1 MGDSERV
8 KMCDRL
14 GVNNRYTGYRHN
26 LNRGNL
32 DPIRIGYAWMD
43 GQPNQPPNPKWTPEP
58 KWTPPDSKST
68 ASKCT
73 CDIPY
78 ECKKKAEPEAR
89 PVEKDPG
96 YGGGNKAPLTVSFG
110 QEFCSRFKPIPNLEP
125 KATKLNSNKTTS
137 LNFEQEPVTI
147 GYSCLD
153 QQPSQPPEPKLTQ
166 TNSNK
171 TASKCTCEIPYQ
183 CKKKAEP
190 EVRPAEKDPGY
201 GGGNKTPLG
210 ANFTQD
216 PPSERSQTFKPIP
229 NLVAEYKCDNILL
242 PVPLPERPKSQPK
255 CDYQA
260 TKSLCVS
267 KCVPVPRT
275 KSAEKVC
282 CSTVPDLAP
291 QYVCANGQ
299 SDADPGNYIR
309 KPRRECYI
317 KNGCGKKADLDSFET
332 PRNFFVPQPP
342 ICRPGKTIFVK

>member
-1 MGDSERV
+1 MRDSERV
-8 KMCDRL
+8 KMCDRP

-32 DPIRIGYAWMD
+32 DPVRIGYAWMD

-58 KWTPPDSKST
+58 KWTPPNSK
-68 ASKCT
+68 
-73 CDIPY
+73 
-78 ECKKKAEPEAR
+78 
-89 PVEKDPG
+89 G
-96 YGGGNKAPLTVSFG
+96 
-110 QEFCSRFKPIPNLEP
+110 
-125 KATKLNSNKTTS
+125 
-137 LNFEQEPVTI
+137 
-147 GYSCLD
+147 
-153 QQPSQPPEPKLTQ
+153 
-166 TNSNK
+166 

-190 EVRPAEKDPGY
+190 EVRPAEKDPVY
-201 GGGNKTPLG
+201 CGGNKAPL
-210 ANFTQD
+210 AVNLVQE
-216 PPSERSQTFKPIP
+216 PPNECSQTFKPIP
-229 NLVAEYKCDNILL
+229 NLTAEYKCEDILL

-282 CSTVPDLAP
+282 CCTAQDLAP

-299 SDADPGNYIR
+299 SDADPDNYIR

-317 KNGCGKKADLDSFET
+317 KNGCEKKADLDSFET
-332 PRNFFVPQPP
+332 PRNYFLPQPP
-342 ICRPGKTIFVK
+342 ICRPGKTIEFFLNDFR

>member
-1 MGDSERV
+1 MRDSERV

-32 DPIRIGYAWMD
+32 DPVRIGYAWMD

-58 KWTPPDSKST
+58 KWTPPNSKGT

-73 CDIPY
+73 CEIPY
-78 ECKKKAEPEAR
+78 QCKKKAKPEVR
-89 PVEKDPG
+89 PVEKGPG
-96 YGGGNKAPLTVSFG
+96 YGGGNKTPLSVSFG
-110 QEFCSRFKPIPNLEP
+110 QEFCATFKPIPNLEP
-125 KATKLNSNKTTS
+125 KRT
-137 LNFEQEPVTI
+137 P
-147 GYSCLD
+147 LD
-153 QQPSQPPEPKLTQ
+153 D
-166 TNSNK
+166 NK

-190 EVRPAEKDPGY
+190 EVRPAEKDPVY
-201 GGGNKTPLG
+201 CGGNKAPL
-210 ANFTQD
+210 AVNLVQE
-216 PPSERSQTFKPIP
+216 PPNECSQTFKPIP
-229 NLVAEYKCDNILL
+229 NLTAEYKCEDILL

-282 CSTVPDLAP
+282 CCTAPDLAP

-299 SDADPGNYIR
+299 SDADPDNYIR

-317 KNGCGKKADLDSFET
+317 KNGCEKKADLDSFET
-332 PRNFFVPQPP
+332 PRNYFLPQPP
-342 ICRPGKTIFVK
+342 ICRPGKTIEFFLNDFR